1 MSLKR
6 DGVRIWLGN
15 DVERLS
21 FEGFFT
27 PSSFVYCVN
36 YIGCLHKNIARSSGI
51 ARSSEGLVNVAWVV
65 LLRNGNMGAR
75 ERGQFIPHVH
85 FEVPFLGPESHL
97 ESGFACAGHI
107 YICVCVCKKRVCIY
121 IYATTPRPTLSDWK
135 SYAQTCHSW
144 ACASVLHKRKP

>member
-121 IYATTPRPTLSDWK
+121 IYICYHPKTYPFRLEILCSD
-135 SYAQTCHSW
+135 
-144 ACASVLHKRKP
+144 LP